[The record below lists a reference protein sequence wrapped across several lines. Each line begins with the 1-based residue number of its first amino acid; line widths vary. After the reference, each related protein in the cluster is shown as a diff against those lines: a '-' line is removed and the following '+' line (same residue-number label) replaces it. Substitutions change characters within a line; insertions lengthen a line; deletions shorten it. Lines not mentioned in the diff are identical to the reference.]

1 MEFAVQS
8 NEKLIIDGLSNLAMK
23 ANETTRELLTRVT
36 QTMVVIKESYN
47 TYQNKVELPNEDL
60 NGGVS
65 TNFNTAYVNDHTAN
79 IMNVFKMNMLLAA
92 LPSEIRHAVVQ
103 QNQNELTL
111 DWMYDVATMQQREI
125 TETKRIMAIGT
136 NYEPEHEE
144 SKNVAFQRR
153 QNWQN
158 NRPKQTTP
166 RRLEK
171 Q

>member
-1 MEFAVQS
+1 MMNYTTAQLTCTRFKPFLQMEFAVQS

-47 TYQNKVELPNEDL
+47 TYQNKVDLPNEDL

-111 DWMYDVATMQQREI
+111 D
-125 TETKRIMAIGT
+125 
-136 NYEPEHEE
+136 
-144 SKNVAFQRR
+144 
-153 QNWQN
+153 
-158 NRPKQTTP
+158 
-166 RRLEK
+166 
-171 Q
+171 

>member
-47 TYQNKVELPNEDL
+47 TYQNKVDLPNEDL

-111 DWMYDVATMQQREI
+111 D
-125 TETKRIMAIGT
+125 
-136 NYEPEHEE
+136 
-144 SKNVAFQRR
+144 
-153 QNWQN
+153 
-158 NRPKQTTP
+158 
-166 RRLEK
+166 
-171 Q
+171 